1 MEEDSFS
8 IKELYTITDNK
19 LISAALGPC
28 CLVVGDERGKLIS
41 FDYEISNNNTSNFKL
56 CETFAIPKGK
66 PEKIIISPSL
76 NIAYVLV
83 NGEVHVF
90 SLPKLQKLFELKHKE
105 TIIAILIDSSNKI
118 EAHNLMVIT
127 KKKRIRIFNFEPS
140 TNTLNERQSDKVVS
154 IDCIPEH
161 YQWYDNTLCY
171 SYKNKLY
178 WYNSTTNTNEYREL
192 DGIKGIQYCNQLM
205 VYTDNALI
213 LGMNSCDEYLKVSIK
228 DKPID
233 FCEIKGYLIGIH
245 NIDSDSSITVYS
257 HGGGVQ
263 NYNINQSLTL
273 TQGEKCKFIICNTNQ
288 IMCINTQGTN
298 YNIVELVE
306 KDIEVVLNEL
316 LHKEKY
322 NEALNKINNC
332 FVTASEDKI
341 NLIHK
346 FYLDVS
352 WCALNKGN
360 FKIAGELAQITNSNP
375 LEYIYIFADLLYI
388 KTSKDALNSSK
399 EMHSMISQ
407 ITSLR
412 RELLNDA
419 YEFLLSY
426 LKNKR
431 SSLLSKYDYKKDANK
446 DLSFHS
452 SEHSKL
458 KIDVSKDTIK
468 LIEMLNVINT
478 TIIKLMIIL
487 QVEDPTEMALIFEH
501 PSCSVQ
507 GNFDLERDGFYFSTK
522 DNAWATA
529 DVALKYK
536 ESNHYHLALAYFY
549 EKKNYV
555 EKALSE
561 WKELITK
568 HIHALDSIIVI
579 EGKERIRR
587 IFKRLY
593 CIENEK
599 SQNLFMNY
607 IKWIIDIFPE
617 YSFKNVIEASTTKMP
632 SGQMFFS
639 INLFEDKILANK
651 EKEKPELNLREM
663 FLEFYNKYSP
673 NEHYQTKLLELYID
687 KLFSMFDSKMEQN
700 KVQSQ
705 FNNDARKYY
714 ALFMEVL
721 KLKDACYKKKYILE
735 KIRNSWLKQAEI
747 YLLSELHSYNEVLD
761 MFIEQIEI
769 KKKKI
774 DESEQQQQQQQ
785 QSVTVEDTSNISS
798 NSKIRNVELF
808 KPIEMFCNINIK
820 NKKDLFTD
828 LFLKILQ
835 KYKDTNNNYKQLY
848 KDELLNLLTK
858 HGSIEK
864 IDFLKVLENIP
875 DDFNTCD
882 KDFHSYL
889 TKSIQDYIQLA
900 NTIKFE
906 NEISEMALL
915 YKEKELYE
923 TKDKGV
929 IIDTNTVCDLCKKK
943 IGSNI
948 FVFYPNMRIYH
959 SNCVNNYNICP
970 VTGIDFNKRNYII

>member
-8 IKELYTITDNK
+8 IKELYTITESK

-41 FDYEISNNNTSNFKL
+41 FDYEISNNNTSNFKP

-76 NIAYVLV
+76 NIAYVLI

-90 SLPKLQKLFELKHKE
+90 SLPKLQKLYELKHKE
-105 TIIAILIDSSNKI
+105 TIIGIVIDSSNKI

-140 TNTLNERQSDKVVS
+140 TNTLDEIQSDKVVS
-154 IDCIPEH
+154 IDCIPDH

-171 SYKNKLY
+171 SYKNKVY
-178 WYNSTTNTNEYREL
+178 WYNLTTNTNESREL
-192 DGIKGIQYCNQLM
+192 EGIKGIQYCNQLLIF
-205 VYTDNALI
+205 TDNVLM
-213 LGMNSCDEYLKVSIK
+213 LSMNSVDEYLKVNIK

-245 NIDSDSSITVYS
+245 NIDNEGIHIYS

-273 TQGEKCKFIICNTNQ
+273 TQNERCKFIICNTNQ

-298 YNIVELVE
+298 YKIIELVE
-306 KDIEVVLNEL
+306 KDIEEVLNKL

-375 LEYIYIFADLLYI
+375 LEYIYIFSDLLYI
-388 KTSKDALNSSK
+388 KTSKEALNNSK
-399 EMHSMISQ
+399 EMHSVISQ

-412 RELLNDA
+412 RERLESA
-419 YEFLLSY
+419 YDFLLSY

-431 SSLLSKYDYKKDANK
+431 ASLLSKYDYKKDANK

-452 SEHSKL
+452 SEYSKL

-468 LIEMLNVINT
+468 VIEMLNLINT

-487 QVEDPTEMALIFEH
+487 QIEDPTEMALIFEH
-501 PSCSVQ
+501 ASCSVH
-507 GNFDLERDGFYFSTK
+507 GNFDLERDGFYFTTK
-522 DNAWATA
+522 ENAWTSA
-529 DVALKYK
+529 DITINYK
-536 ESNHYHLALAYFY
+536 DSNHYHLALAYFY

-555 EKALSE
+555 EKALLK

-568 HIHALDSIIVI
+568 HIRALDSIIVI

-593 CIENEK
+593 HIEK

-617 YSFKNVIEASTTKMP
+617 FSFKNVIEASTTKTP
-632 SGQMFFS
+632 SGQFFCS

-663 FLEFYNKYSP
+663 FLEFYNKHSP
-673 NEHYQTKLLELYID
+673 NEQYQTMLLELYIE
-687 KLFSMFDSKMEQN
+687 KLFSKFNSTMEQN
-700 KVQSQ
+700 VVQSQ
-705 FNNDARKYY
+705 FDDVARKYY
-714 ALFMEVL
+714 KLFMEVL
-721 KLKDACYKKKYILE
+721 KKKDACYKKKYILE
-735 KIRNSWLKQAEI
+735 KIKNSWLKQAEI
-747 YLLSELHSYNEVLD
+747 YLLSELQYYNEVLD
-761 MFIEQIEI
+761 SFIEQIEI
-769 KKKKI
+769 KKRKI
-774 DESEQQQQQQQ
+774 DESEQQQQQ
-785 QSVTVEDTSNISS
+785 SNADA
-798 NSKIRNVELF
+798 NANVNVVDSKTRNIELF
-808 KPIEMFCNINIK
+808 KPIEAFCNANMK

-835 KYKDTNNNYKQLY
+835 KYKDTNDNYKQLY
-848 KDELLNLLTK
+848 KDELLNLLTR

-906 NEISEMALL
+906 NEMAEMALL
-915 YKEKELYE
+915 YKEKELNE

-929 IIDTNTVCDLCKKK
+929 IIDTNTECDLCKKK